1 MGRAARRSGLSGP
14 GPSQRPV
21 VLVAGPTASGKS
33 ALALDLARTLGGT
46 VINAD
51 SMQVYRELRI
61 LTARPTPEEE
71 ALVPHR
77 LYGVLPAAEACSA
90 ARWRAMALGEI
101 GAAHA
106 AGRLPIL
113 AGGTGLYLR
122 ALTHGLSPIPDIS
135 PGVREATRR
144 RFAELGNE
152 AFHAELAAR
161 DPAMGAR
168 LHPGDTQRL
177 IRAAEVLAATGRS
190 LAEWQREPAG
200 EAAARGLSLFTIVLL
215 PPRAPL
221 RERIAARFAAML
233 EAGALEEVR
242 ALAALGLPR
251 DLPAMKAH
259 GVPELMRHLAG
270 ELTLEEATRR
280 AVAVTRQYA
289 KRQFTWLRHQMTKDY
304 VLEQQYSGSMSPL
317 IANKIRHFLLTLHL

>member
-1 MGRAARRSGLSGP
+1 MGRAARRPGLSVTE
-14 GPSQRPV
+14 PSPRPV
-21 VLVAGPTASGKS
+21 VIVAGPTASGKS
-33 ALALDLARTLGGT
+33 ALALDLARALSGT

-90 ARWRAMALGEI
+90 ARWRELALREI
-101 GAAHA
+101 EEAHA

-122 ALTHGLSPIPDIS
+122 ALAQGLSPIPDIS
-135 PGVREATRR
+135 PAVREATRR
-144 RFAELGNE
+144 RFTEIGNE

-168 LHPGDTQRL
+168 LKPADTQRL
-177 IRAAEVLAATGRS
+177 MRAAEVLAATGRS
-190 LAEWQREPAG
+190 LADWQREPG
-200 EAAARGLSLFTIVLL
+200 EGGQALGLAFLTVALL
-215 PPRAPL
+215 PPRAAL
-221 RERIAARFAAML
+221 REHIERRFASML
-233 EAGALEEVR
+233 KEGALEEAR
-242 ALAALGLPR
+242 ALAALKLPR

-270 ELTLEEATRR
+270 EISLDEAAKR

-289 KRQFTWLRHQMTKDY
+289 KRQFTWLRHQMRKDY
-304 VLEQQYSGSMSPL
+304 VLERQYSGSMSPA
-317 IANKIRHFLLTLHL
+317 IVNKIRHFLLTLHH